1 MILLIVYNFRI
12 ITYRQHKVNVCRAF
26 WKMSVVHLEKK
37 SWNSYNKRTQ
47 NNCVEGGKN
56 VNE

>member
-1 MILLIVYNFRI
+1 MNNFVKCI
-12 ITYRQHKVNVCRAF
+12 AY
-26 WKMSVVHLEKK
+26 LEKK